1 MSNTLKLEIIYQKSK
16 FTLSSSGK
24 ASLYDLKR
32 FISKKFEIPVESV
45 ILHFGQSRTKIEL
58 PDNTILENTGLVS
71 GDSIM
76 VHAKQ
81 SSLRRLNSQN
91 SKAFSTRFQQIPDK
105 NGLIMIKRVIPA
117 DNSCLFNSIAYAM
130 ENKSRNYAGYLRQVV
145 ATYIAS
151 DPEKYNEA
159 YLDMNNEKYQK
170 WILDGK
176 NWGGA
181 IEADIL
187 AKHYNTEICTI
198 DVNSLSINVF
208 GSEQNFKR
216 RIYLLYD
223 GVHYDV
229 IARNISEDMPEEMDV
244 TIFKPL
250 DNAASEGAFTLSKE
264 LNYRVHHHPSELS
277 SPKIECG
284 ACSKRLGSQN
294 DAKSHYQQTGHYNF
308 SQAF

>member
-1 MSNTLKLEIIYQKSK
+1 MSNTLKLEISYQKSK

-45 ILHFGQSRTKIEL
+45 TLHIGQNRTKIEL

-76 VHAKQ
+76 VQAKQ
-81 SSLRRLNSQN
+81 SSLRRLNSQS
-91 SKAFSTRFQQIPDK
+91 SKTFSTRFQQVPDK

-130 ENKSRNYAGYLRQVV
+130 ENKSRNYAGYLRQIV

-151 DPEKYNEA
+151 EPEKYNEA

-170 WILDGK
+170 WILDEK

-187 AKHYNTEICTI
+187 AKHYSTEICTVDI
-198 DVNSLSINVF
+198 NSLSINVF
-208 GSEQNFKR
+208 GGEQNFKR

-229 IARNISEDMPEEMDV
+229 MARNISEDMPEEMDV

-250 DNAASEGAFTLSKE
+250 DNAASDGAFTLSKE
-264 LNYRVHHHPSELS
+264 LNYRVHHRASELP

-284 ACSKRLGSQN
+284 ACTKRFGTQT
-294 DAKSHYQQTGHYNF
+294 DAQGHYQQTGHYNF

>member
-16 FTLSSSGK
+16 FTLSSDGK

-32 FISKKFEIPVESV
+32 FISKKFEIPVET
-45 ILHFGQSRTKIEL
+45 IALHVGQSRVKLEL
-58 PDNTILENTGLVS
+58 PDNTILDNTGLIS
-71 GDSIM
+71 GDS
-76 VHAKQ
+76 VVVQAKQ

-91 SKAFSTRFQQIPDK
+91 SKVFSTRFQQVPDK

-130 ENKSRNYAGYLRQVV
+130 ENKSRNYTGYLRQIV
-145 ATYIAS
+145 ASYIAS
-151 DPEKYNEA
+151 EPEKYNEA
-159 YLDMNNEKYQK
+159 YLDMGNEKYQK
-170 WILDGK
+170 WILDQK

-187 AKHYNTEICTI
+187 SKHYSTEICTMDI
-198 DVNSLSINVF
+198 NNLSINVF
-208 GSEQNFKR
+208 GSEQSFKK

-229 IARNISEDMPEEMDV
+229 MARNISEDMPEDMDV

-250 DNAASEGAFTLSKE
+250 DNVASEGAFALSKE
-264 LNYRVHHHPSELS
+264 LNYRAHHSSKP

-284 ACSKRLGSQN
+284 ACSKRFGCQN
-294 DAKSHYQQTGHYNF
+294 DAQGHYQQTGHYNF